1 LGSVGFGCQHCGT
14 LERLGLI
21 QRIALEALGKGIEH
35 GTIEECDPPLAAHD
49 PILRAFARKRI
60 RSALRDA
67 GLLTAVQQP
76 LHLLRV
82 AFLIVA
88 RRHASSDHD
97 DVERVA
103 REQLELR
110 RSVAPPRRGRWLS
123 TTLLAGLLI
132 AFGSVAVILDAT
144 RAFDPRASAA
154 GSILSGPVSQHLV
167 ALSRS
172 DSARL
177 ERARSGALDG
187 IAEKAF
193 GEQGT
198 AKLGELLAAAESLA
212 EAKSS
217 ERLAARDG
225 FLSAAENFNHLL
237 DQRSLPYFLD
247 ADVLVTESGP
257 MPLLVSFYI
266 ERDVSMTSNDK
277 GVRAIHLWRLDKLNF
292 RHNFLGY
299 TRPRTPA
306 AMVLLDQIET
316 DLVRHVLPAIP
327 PDEPMVLVDERTEA
341 REPAWAVELSR
352 RAGQLIRR
360 HFERVP
366 PDQIDGVENVGRLL
380 ARRRALVRKW
390 RAEVRGL
397 GFELVVPERL
407 VPEND
412 YVTDLE
418 NRVPRSNLIEWQE
431 IHESLMS
438 RDGYNAF
445 LRLRNRYVWSVER
458 HEVQH
463 RLDYARELVPVPEIL
478 AKRLGVENPIGVE
491 EGSLPARAR
500 DELSAYLASIAQ
512 ANDSPLLELVL
523 LARFL
528 FDETNLGGPY
538 SYAALAAYEGIGK
551 ELGLDADALLGVGP
565 IGRERLTRLF
575 YAVNERPSDEIR
587 AAASRFY
594 RSAYGQELPTVEVR
608 SSKANPEWR
617 H

>member
-1 LGSVGFGCQHCGT
+1 VESRGPS
-14 LERLGLI
+14 
-21 QRIALEALGKGIEH
+21 
-35 GTIEECDPPLAAHD
+35 
-49 PILRAFARKRI
+49 KRI
-60 RSALRDA
+60 DP
-67 GLLTAVQQP
+67 G
-76 LHLLRV
+76 
-82 AFLIVA
+82 
-88 RRHASSDHD
+88 
-97 DVERVA
+97 DVEGVA
-103 REQLELR
+103 REQPGDRLTPVR
-110 RSVAPPRRGRWLS
+110 RHRRLIGALIPGCVLVVAS
-123 TTLLAGLLI
+123 IIAI
-132 AFGSVAVILDAT
+132 AFDG
-144 RAFDPRASAA
+144 RGFDPRKSAA
-154 GSILSGPVSQHLV
+154 GHVLSGPVSNHLV

-172 DSARL
+172 DTARL
-177 ERARSGALDG
+177 EQARSAAIDSD
-187 IAEKAF
+187 AQKAF
-193 GEQGT
+193 GDEGATQ
-198 AKLGELLAAAESLA
+198 LGELLQAAERLA
-212 EAKSS
+212 GTRNA
-217 ERLAARDG
+217 RFAARDG
-225 FLSAAENFNHLL
+225 FLSLAENFNRLL
-237 DQRSLPYFLD
+237 DQRGLPYFLD
-247 ADVLVTESGP
+247 ADVLVTESRL

-266 ERDVSMTSNDK
+266 ERDVHMTSRNK
-277 GVRAIHLWRLDKLNF
+277 SVRAIHVWRLDKLNY

-306 AMVLLDQIET
+306 ALVLLDQIET

-327 PDEPMVLVDERTEA
+327 PDEPMVLVDERTETQ
-341 REPAWAVELSR
+341 EPAWALELGK

-366 PDQIDGVENVGRLL
+366 ADQIDGVEKVGRLL
-380 ARRRALVRKW
+380 ARRRALVKKW
-390 RAEVRGL
+390 RMEVRGL
-397 GFELVVPERL
+397 GLELSVPERL

-412 YVTDLE
+412 YVADLE
-418 NRVPRSNLIEWQE
+418 NRVPRANLQEWQE
-431 IHESLMS
+431 IHEALMS

-463 RLDYARELVPVPEIL
+463 RLDYSRELVPVPEIL

-523 LARFL
+523 LARFF

-551 ELGLDADALLGVGP
+551 ELGLDVDKLIGSGV
-565 IGRERLTRLF
+565 IRRERLTRLF
-575 YAVNERPSDEIR
+575 YAVTERSSDDLR

-594 RSAYGQELPTVEVR
+594 RSAYGQELPIVEVK

>member
-1 LGSVGFGCQHCGT
+1 M
-14 LERLGLI
+14 ERLGLI
-21 QRIALEALGKGIEH
+21 QRISLEALCKGIER
-35 GTIEECDPPLAAHD
+35 GSIDECYPPLGAYD
-49 PILRAFARKRI
+49 PILRALARKRI
-60 RSALRDA
+60 RKALRDA
-67 GLLTAVQQP
+67 GLRTAVQQP
-76 LHLLRV
+76 QHLLRV
-82 AFLIVA
+82 ASLIVA
-88 RRHASSDHD
+88 RRAADSDHD
-97 DVERVA
+97 DLDGVA
-103 REQLELR
+103 REQVALGQG
-110 RSVAPPRRGRWLS
+110 VAPPRRGRWLS
-123 TTLLAGLLI
+123 PTLLAGFLI
-132 AFGSVAVILDAT
+132 VIAGIAVIADAN
-144 RAFDPRASAA
+144 RAFDPRSSAA
-154 GSILSGPVSQHLV
+154 GLILSGPVSHHLV

-177 ERARSGALDG
+177 ERARSAALDG
-187 IAEKAF
+187 SARRAF
-193 GEQGT
+193 GEEGEE
-198 AKLGELLAAAESLA
+198 KLGELLNAAERLVESMPG
-212 EAKSS
+212 S
-217 ERLAARDG
+217 RLAARDG
-225 FLSAAENFNHLL
+225 FLSSAEGFNHLL
-237 DQRSLPYFLD
+237 EQRSLPYFLD
-247 ADVLVTESGP
+247 ADVLVTESRP

-266 ERDVSMTSNDK
+266 EREVHVVSNDK
-277 GVRAIHLWRLDKLNF
+277 TVRAIHLWRLDKLNY

-299 TRPRTPA
+299 TRPRTPV

-341 REPAWAVELSR
+341 AEPGWAVELAK

-366 PDQIDGVENVGRLL
+366 QDQIDGVENVGRLL
-380 ARRRALVRKW
+380 ARRRALVKKW

-397 GFELVVPERL
+397 GLELVVPERL

-412 YVTDLE
+412 YAVELE
-418 NRVPRSNLIEWQE
+418 NRVPRSNLKEWQE
-431 IHESLMS
+431 IHDELMS
-438 RDGYNAF
+438 QSGYNAF

-478 AKRLGVENPIGVE
+478 TKRLGVENPIGVE

-523 LARFL
+523 LARFF
-528 FDETNLGGPY
+528 FDENNLGGPY

-551 ELGLDADALLGVGP
+551 ELGLDVDALIGTGV
-565 IGRERLTRLF
+565 IGRQRLTRLF
-575 YAVNERPSDEIR
+575 YAVNERPADELR

-594 RSAYGQELPTVEVR
+594 RSAYGQELPVVETK
-608 SSKANPEWR
+608 SSNSHPEWR

>member
-1 LGSVGFGCQHCGT
+1 MNLK
-14 LERLGLI
+14 RLGLI
-21 QRIALEALGKGIEH
+21 KR
-35 GTIEECDPPLAAHD
+35 AH
-49 PILRAFARKRI
+49 P
-60 RSALRDA
+60 
-67 GLLTAVQQP
+67 
-76 LHLLRV
+76 
-82 AFLIVA
+82 
-88 RRHASSDHD
+88 D
-97 DVERVA
+97 DVEGVA
-103 REQLELR
+103 REQAELGER
-110 RSVAPPRRGRWLS
+110 VAPMHKGRRLIG
-123 TTLLAGLLI
+123 ALI
-132 AFGSVAVILDAT
+132 AGCALVIAGIAAVALYG
-144 RAFDPRASAA
+144 RGFDPRNSTA
-154 GSILSGPVSQHLV
+154 GRVLSGPVSHHLV

-177 ERARSGALDG
+177 ERAREEALDG
-187 IAEKAF
+187 DAQKAF
-193 GEQGT
+193 GEEGAGQL
-198 AKLGELLAAAESLA
+198 AELLRAA
-212 EAKSS
+212 
-217 ERLAARDG
+217 ERLAETRNGRHAAQDA
-225 FLSAAENFNHLL
+225 FLSSAENFNRLL

-247 ADVLVTESGP
+247 ADVLVTESRP

-266 ERDVSMTSNDK
+266 ERDVHMTSRNK
-277 GVRAIHLWRLDKLNF
+277 SVRAIHVWRLDKLNF

-306 AMVLLDQIET
+306 ALVLLDQIET

-327 PDEPMVLVDERTEA
+327 PDEPMVLVDERTETQ
-341 REPAWAVELSR
+341 EPAWATELGK
-352 RAGQLIRR
+352 RAGQMIRR

-366 PDQIDGVENVGRLL
+366 ADQIDGVEKVGRLL
-380 ARRRALVRKW
+380 ARRRALVKKW
-390 RAEVRGL
+390 RVEVRGL
-397 GFELVVPERL
+397 GLELSVPERL

-418 NRVPRSNLIEWQE
+418 NRVPRTTLREWQE
-431 IHESLMS
+431 IHDALMS

-512 ANDSPLLELVL
+512 ANDSPMLELVL
-523 LARFL
+523 LARFF

-551 ELGLDADALLGVGP
+551 ELGLDVDALIGTGV
-565 IGRERLTRLF
+565 IRRERLTRLF
-575 YAVNERPSDEIR
+575 YAVTERSSDDLR

-594 RSAYGQELPTVEVR
+594 RSAYGQELPIVEVQ
-608 SSKANPEWR
+608 SSHDNPEWR